1 MRIISVIN
9 YKGGVGKITLT
20 ANLAAELAF
29 QGKRVLLLDMDP
41 QCSLTFSFVEP
52 DEWENQFGGDG
63 SPGSDTTIKS
73 WFDGIGDDGL
83 ETPEL
88 GDLVV
93 PNLKVTQYPGSKGGK
108 IDLIPTEYDEDCDYA
123 PGGELDELFEQGMAE
138 LTSPSKKEA
147 RPLEEPV
154 ETVPVEPEEALRRL
168 PAAATTL

>member
-1 MRIISVIN
+1 M
-9 YKGGVGKITLT
+9 GKITLT

-29 QGKRVLLLDMDP
+29 QGKRVLLLDMEP
-41 QCSLTFSFVEP
+41 QCSLTFSFVDP

-63 SPGSDTTIKS
+63 SPGSETTIKS

-123 PGGELDELFEQGMAE
+123 PSGELDNSLSKAW
-138 LTSPSKKEA
+138 PS
-147 RPLEEPV
+147 
-154 ETVPVEPEEALRRL
+154 
-168 PAAATTL
+168 